1 MYTDQ
6 MYTDQL
12 SVFLGNRPG
21 RLLHACRLLG
31 ENGINIRA
39 VNIAES
45 KDFGVLRLI
54 VDNRDEALKVLK
66 GASFAAESTKVVAVE
81 VPDAPGGLAH
91 VLESIEKA
99 GLNIEYMYGFSRR
112 RTDNAIM
119 IFRFDDSVKATEAL
133 VAQGI
138 KVVANV

>member
-1 MYTDQ
+1 MF
-6 MYTDQL
+6 TDQL

-31 ENGINIRA
+31 EAGINIRA

-54 VDNRDEALKVLK
+54 VDKRDEALKALK
-66 GASFAAESTKVVAVE
+66 DASFAAEYTKVVAVE
-81 VPDAPGGLAH
+81 VPDVPGGLAH
-91 VLESIEKA
+91 ILEAIEKA

-112 RTDNAIM
+112 RTDSAIM
-119 IFRFDDSVKATEAL
+119 VFRFDDAKKAAGIVVVVEA
-133 VAQGI
+133 Q
-138 KVVANV
+138 

>member
-12 SVFLGNRPG
+12 SVFLGNHPG
-21 RLLHACRLLG
+21 RLLHVCRLLG
-31 ENGINIRA
+31 ENGVNIRA
-39 VNIAES
+39 ANIAES

-54 VDNRDEALKVLK
+54 VDKRDEALKVLQA
-66 GASFAAESTKVVAVE
+66 ASVSAECTKVVTVE

-91 VLESIEKA
+91 VLEVLEKA

-112 RTDNAIM
+112 HAESAIM
-119 IFRFDDSVKATEAL
+119 VFRFEDPDKASQTIAAAGL
-133 VAQGI
+133 KIVTG
-138 KVVANV
+138 K